1 MQGTFATRT
10 SQGRITVALQAIP
23 MGEDLLVALHGGDR
37 SHIGAVAVSQPRP
50 SLLAGEPRSAT
61 TSVIALLGH
70 KEDELARQ
78 LAQRI
83 ARETGA
89 TTSVACGIHL
99 DGISSEEIG
108 QVIQMAEEV
117 TKRLIAWKKRGFE
130 QENLHE

>member
-1 MQGTFATRT
+1 MQGAFATRT

-50 SLLAGEPRSAT
+50 SLSAGEPRSAT
-61 TSVIALLGH
+61 TSVIALVGH

-78 LAQRI
+78 LAQRV
-83 ARETGA
+83 AKEAGV
-89 TTSVACGIHL
+89 TTTVACGIHL
-99 DGISSEEIG
+99 DGISAREIG

-117 TKRLIAWKKRGFE
+117 TRRLIAWKKRGFE
-130 QENLHE
+130 PENPHG